1 MDLSFARRR
10 KAKNNANTPELPV
23 LLSEISARQ
32 GASRT
37 ARIQARLDAAILNR
51 TTDPVVE
58 VFAPVGQSTAATHRF
73 SDEILNPVNSRK
85 LT

>member
-10 KAKNNANTPELPV
+10 KAGVVSTTPDLSV

-32 GASRT
+32 EASRT
-37 ARIQARLDAAILNR
+37 ARIQARLGSPQIMR
-51 TTDPVVE
+51 PVNPLIDI
-58 VFAPVGQSTAATHRF
+58 FAPVGAPTAATHRF
-73 SDEILNPVNSRK
+73 SDQILNPVNSRK

>member
-10 KAKNNANTPELPV
+10 KAKDAATTPELPV

-37 ARIQARLDAAILNR
+37 ALIQARLDAAILNR
-51 TTDPVVE
+51 ASDPVVE
-58 VFAPVGQSTAATHRF
+58 IFAPAGQSTAATHRF
-73 SDEILNPVNSRK
+73 SDEILTPVNLRK

>member
-10 KAKNNANTPELPV
+10 KATDQLVTPELPV

-37 ARIQARLDAAILNR
+37 ARIQARLDAAKADR

-58 VFAPVGQSTAATHRF
+58 VFAPNGPSAAATHRF
-73 SDEILNPVNSRK
+73 SDEILIPVNSRK